1 MAEYFDNDE
10 EQLEFLRQ
18 YNSKREYKRT
28 FRRLALGYLR
38 LAVKCFRM
46 SMKG

>member
-1 MAEYFDNDE
+1 MVDYFNDDE
-10 EQLEFLRQ
+10 EQLKFLRQ

-28 FRRLALGYLR
+28 YRRLTLGYLR

-46 SMKG
+46 YLKG

>member
-1 MAEYFDNDE
+1 MAVYLDDDE
-10 EQLEFLRQ
+10 EQLEYLRQ

-28 FRRLALGYLR
+28 CRRLALGYLR

-46 SMKG
+46 CMKG